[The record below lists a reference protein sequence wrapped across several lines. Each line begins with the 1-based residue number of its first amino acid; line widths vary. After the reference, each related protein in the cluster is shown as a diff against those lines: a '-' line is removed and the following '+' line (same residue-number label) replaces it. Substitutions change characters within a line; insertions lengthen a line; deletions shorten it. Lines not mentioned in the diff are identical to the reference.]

1 MQQVALEDALQ
12 SKIKYY
18 GYKGINL
25 DNIKIEQLK
34 NLRLFLMRNLPSK
47 KYDNVQGQVDNFNT
61 LNLDEVKKLAAE
73 FLNKY
78 FTINDVYSI
87 TEKELQ
93 EKSSFIS
100 CVTNAKEAYDNVNSL
115 LIKKSPIDLDI
126 NLVGGHAL
134 SGQIVKPLLMIPGYL
149 NESNRKVYFSH
160 IDIGSQLNLL
170 SVGTLVHE
178 IAHAEQEQN
187 IGYSADY
194 LHREIISI
202 FLEKVVAYELDE
214 SGRTLEVSERVRN
227 TDLYFR
233 FIEMQTKAS
242 RLANN
247 RQIDNL
253 LYIKSILFAEKLF
266 DMYVKERKQK
276 YRDRYFADI
285 QKVFDG
291 KETVEDFISQ
301 RGLTLNNSQDISL
314 LQRHF

>member
-1 MQQVALEDALQ
+1 MQQSVLEDALQ

-47 KYDNVQGQVDNFNT
+47 KYDNVQGQVDDLNT

-93 EKSSFIS
+93 ENSSFIS

-126 NLVGGHAL
+126 HLVGGHAL

-214 SGRTLEVSERVRN
+214 SGRILAISERVRN
-227 TDLYFR
+227 TDLYSR
-233 FIEMQTKAS
+233 FIEMQTKTS